1 MRFGPDWRHE
11 NDASG
16 SAARYRGRDGR
27 LRPTVVSAVALIA
40 LVGGAGIAYA
50 ATHSGDK
57 NAADSAATSQLQAP
71 AASPS
76 PSAAPWHDGR
86 PPGAFGGFG
95 RFGGFG
101 GGLGFGGVFGDV
113 LHGQFTAPKAGGGY
127 QTVDVQRGTVTA
139 VSSSSIT
146 VKSADGYLATYAVA
160 SSTEVDAQA
169 RGIGTVKS
177 GDTVSVTATVS
188 AGTATAASI
197 MDITALR
204 ASRGAFGFP
213 AGPPPG
219 NQG

>member
-1 MRFGPDWRHE
+1 MRFGPDWRDE
-11 NDASG
+11 DASG
-16 SAARYRGRDGR
+16 RAAGYRSREGR
-27 LRPTVVSAVALIA
+27 LRPILVSAVAVIA

-50 ATHSGDK
+50 ATHSGDN
-57 NAADSAATSQLQAP
+57 NAADPSAASQLQAP

-76 PSAAPWHDGR
+76 PSAAPWHNGR

-101 GGLGFGGVFGDV
+101 GPGLGLGNI

-139 VSSSSIT
+139 VSSSSIS
-146 VKSADGYLATYAVA
+146 VKSADGYSQTYAVT

-169 RGIGTVKS
+169 GGIGTVKV

-197 MDITALR
+197 ADLTAIR

-213 AGPPPG
+213 SGPAAGS
-219 NQG
+219 QS